1 MIATLAAMS
10 ESEVAVFLLV
20 AMVATVVGLVISFRR
35 KDGPSAAA
43 RSLAL
48 RLGGSYQ
55 DGGLFGE
62 PQVTLTLGGRPAWI
76 EYFRGD
82 LNNFKASWTRVVVGV
97 RGVST
102 GSLHILQEGFGQSFL
117 KVFGAQDITVG
128 DADFDA
134 RYVIRATPE
143 SLATRVFRP
152 EQRHQVIASTQ
163 RLRRMTDP
171 TIDLDTSTL
180 IVQVREYVGNERDLM
195 ELVKT
200 AEEFLAYVLVPT
212 PPTGIEFVDV
222 RVSAVGLCLVCGTA
236 LREAPVRCEACR
248 TPHHRECWAYMGRCS
263 TYGCRGR
270 RAIS

>member
-1 MIATLAAMS
+1 MIAMLAAMS
-10 ESEVAVFLLV
+10 EGEVAVFLLV
-20 AMVATVVGLVISFRR
+20 AFVAIVVGLVVSFRR
-35 KDGPSAAA
+35 KERPSEAA
-43 RSLAL
+43 RRLAF
-48 RLGGSYQ
+48 RLGGTFE

-62 PQVTLTLGGRPAWI
+62 PQVKLTLGGRPAWI

-82 LNNFKASWTRVVVGV
+82 LNNFKASWTRVVVGM
-97 RGVST
+97 RGVSP

-143 SLATRVFRP
+143 SLALRVFRP

-180 IVQVREYVGNERDLM
+180 IVQVREYVGDERDLM

-200 AEEFLAYVLVPT
+200 AEEFLGYVVVPT
-212 PPTGIEFVDV
+212 PPTGIMFVDV
-222 RVSAVGLCLVCGTA
+222 QVTGSGLCLVCGTA
-236 LREAPVRCEACR
+236 LREAPVRCESCK

-270 RAIS
+270 RTVA